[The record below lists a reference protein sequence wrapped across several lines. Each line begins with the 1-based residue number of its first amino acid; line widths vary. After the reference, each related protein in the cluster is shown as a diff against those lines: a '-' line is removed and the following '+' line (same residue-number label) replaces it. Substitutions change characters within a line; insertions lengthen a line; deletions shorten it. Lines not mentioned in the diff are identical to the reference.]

1 MRVRLRVRVRVR
13 VKVRMRIR
21 KRVRGRHNR
30 EKRKIRRILAKLQ
43 CRTRLNRPVARFF
56 SFFTARCDP
65 KRDAPNNAGGAGFWD
80 GELHCQRFEKLGI
93 SQTLIFKLKFF
104 FFFSN
109 RVLYFAIF

>member
-1 MRVRLRVRVRVR
+1 MRVRLRIRVRVR

-21 KRVRGRHNR
+21 KGVRGRHNR

-56 SFFTARCDP
+56 FFFLRRGAIQQ
-65 KRDAPNNAGGAGFWD
+65 RDGPNNAGGAGFWD
-80 GELHCQRFEKLGI
+80 GELHCERFQKPGI

-104 FFFSN
+104 FFFK
-109 RVLYFAIF
+109 